1 MKASLSVPRHA
12 RSMLLELATFV
23 RSRLARFELIEVLS
37 IVDLDKKD
45 LLDKKDPMTLSKWP
59 KFMISRH

>member
-23 RSRLARFELIEVLS
+23 RSSLARFELIEVLS

-45 LLDKKDPMTLSKWP
+45 LDDVIQWP